1 MPAGRNESS
10 NRRFMHISYGKFREK
25 AVENAQGAEARE
37 NKDGKVIWEYIFDYI
52 EGRITGIFHK
62 EDEKF
67 GNSFEVVVDDGKE
80 KFQIS
85 FKEGDSFFNDFFSKL
100 PNVDLKHTVKL
111 VPYAFND
118 KNTGKLKKGLVIW
131 QGDSKTDNYFVGYD
145 ENTKKYNYLNGFP
158 QPEAKMDKEEW
169 KIYFIRVTKFLRK
182 HTQEKIIPKLDYKF
196 TEQVADEIEK
206 QHDIDPETGS
216 DLPF

>member
-1 MPAGRNESS
+1 MPAGRNENS
-10 NRRFMHISYGKFREK
+10 NRRYMHISYGQFKEK
-25 AVENAQGAEARE
+25 AVENATGAVARE
-37 NKDGKVIWEYIFDYI
+37 TKDGRVIWEYPFDYI
-52 EGRITGIFHK
+52 EGKITGIYHK

-67 GNSFEVVVDDGKE
+67 GNSFEVIVDDGKE

-85 FKEGDSFFNDFFSKL
+85 FKEGDNFFNDFFSKL
-100 PNVDLKHTVKL
+100 PNTDLKRTVKL

-131 QGDSKTDNYFVGYD
+131 QGEAKIDNYFTSYN
-145 ENTKKYNYLNGFP
+145 ETKKIFEYSNGFP
-158 QPEAKMDKEEW
+158 QPEKSMDKEEW

-182 HTQEKIIPKLDYKF
+182 YTQEKIIPNLEYKF

-206 QHDIDPETGS
+206 QYDADLITDG